1 MTPDIAPSILAADLL
16 RLREQVEA
24 AERGG
29 ARRFQIDVM
38 DGMFVPNISFGMPL
52 VEAMRRATDTLLEAH
67 LMIVQPDR
75 YLEQFAQAGA
85 DLIIV
90 HQEAV
95 VHLDRAIQQIKHLGK
110 RAGVALCPATP
121 LQTLDEVI
129 EDLDLLLVMTVN
141 PGFGGQRF
149 IPYTVRKIAQARSLL
164 DARNPACELEID
176 GGVDLATIGPAY
188 AAGARVFVAGTSVF
202 GYAQGPE
209 EAVRRLMEMARPT
222 PAV

>member
-1 MTPDIAPSILAADLL
+1 MTPEIAPSILAADFL
-16 RLREQVEA
+16 RLREQVQA
-24 AERGG
+24 AAHGG

-38 DGMFVPNISFGMPL
+38 DGLFVPNISFGMPL
-52 VEAMRRATDTLLEAH
+52 VEAMRRATDMLLEAH

-75 YLEQFAQAGA
+75 YLDAFAQAGA
-85 DLIIV
+85 DLIII

-95 VHLDRAIQQIKHLGK
+95 VHLDRAIQQIKQLGK

-121 LQTLDEVI
+121 LHTLDEVI
-129 EDLDLLLVMTVN
+129 EDLDMLLVMTVN

-149 IPYTVRKIAQARSLL
+149 IPYTLRKIAQARSLL

-176 GGVDLATIGPAY
+176 GGVDLQTIGPAY

-202 GYAQGPE
+202 GAAEGAE
-209 EAVRRLMEMARPT
+209 AAVRALAEAAWRA
-222 PAV
+222 AD